1 MIFNSDTIA
10 TVNRKTYTSDE
21 VIYLE
26 NVAIPAFWSF
36 ALQYTNRSWYN
47 NETLPNGFIGFN
59 STIKPEKVPDDV
71 VIALSVIVDQF
82 LSDLQKSCEDK
93 NLKRVSVGQVVIEHF
108 ADKEKRK
115 EISDALDNYI
125 VPAI

>member
-21 VIYLE
+21 VTYLE

-47 NETLPNGFIGFN
+47 NETLPNGFIGSN
-59 STIKPEKVPDDV
+59 SAIKPEKVPDDV
-71 VIALSVIVDQF
+71 VIALSVMVDQF
-82 LSDLQKSCEDK
+82 LSDLNKSCENK

-108 ADKEKRK
+108 TDKEKRK

-125 VPAI
+125 VPAV